1 MRTAILSV
9 LLLSAGLVLAQEQE
23 NSAIEVPEDV
33 IDELG
38 MIEEIN
44 VTAEKPPIDDNEA
57 IDADIEAILGE
68 ADELDAD
75 SE

>member
-1 MRTAILSV
+1 MRTA
-9 LLLSAGLVLAQEQE
+9 LLATFFLAAGLTLAQEQDE
-23 NSAIEVPEDV
+23 SVIEVPEDV

-44 VTAEKPPIDDNEA
+44 VTAEKPPIEDVEA
-57 IDADIEAILGE
+57 IDADVEAILE
-68 ADELDAD
+68 EIDDIDAD

>member
-1 MRTAILSV
+1 MRTVV
-9 LLLSAGLVLAQEQE
+9 LATLFLATGMALAQEQDE
-23 NSAIEVPEDV
+23 SVIEVPEDV

-44 VTAEKPPIDDNEA
+44 VTAEKPPIGDAEA
-57 IDADIEAILGE
+57 IDADVEAILE
-68 ADELDAD
+68 EIDDIDAD

>member
-1 MRTAILSV
+1 MRTA
-9 LLLSAGLVLAQEQE
+9 LLATLFLAAGLTLAQEQDE
-23 NSAIEVPEDV
+23 SVIEVPEDV

-44 VTAEKPPIDDNEA
+44 VTAEKSPIEDAEA
-57 IDADIEAILGE
+57 IDADVEAILE
-68 ADELDAD
+68 EIDDIDAD

>member
-23 NSAIEVPEDV
+23 KSAIEVPEDV

-44 VTAEKPPIDDNEA
+44 VTAEKPPIDDSEA
-57 IDADIEAILGE
+57 IDADIEAILEE
-68 ADELDAD
+68 AAEIDAG

>member
-1 MRTAILSV
+1 MRTA
-9 LLLSAGLVLAQEQE
+9 LLATLFLAAGLALAQEQDE
-23 NSAIEVPEDV
+23 SVIEVPEDV

-44 VTAEKPPIDDNEA
+44 VTAEKPPIEDAEP
-57 IDADIEAILGE
+57 IDADVEAILE
-68 ADELDAD
+68 EIDDIDAD